1 MIHYTLRYFEMN
13 RGIYVIDKIKNVV
26 DDMYEDEAKHLLQSI
41 LIQLDVLDGNYNEDM
56 IKNLTS
62 IPKQLTNDTTQEK
75 NISES
80 IHIHIAFDDST
91 AGCLKY
97 MLKQEG
103 LLEESVVSFSEFFSI
118 GPIHQLHTNEGQL
131 ERKEWLVNNLTAYD
145 SYFEDEYLPRFKK
158 TVEVLHSIPN
168 ETPITIW
175 KAENAHEHVGL
186 SFVIAQLKDKK
197 NIRVMNTSE
206 ASKEILKL
214 EYDIRG
220 TGELAP
226 ESLALIQKS
235 FVELSYLTVEK
246 RMQFEHEWDSLSKS
260 TEFLRVWTDNEVHS
274 VQEDYFDQFIIECA
288 KRVSADQEFLKA
300 PIVIGEALGLVEQL
314 VGDTFLEYRLKQLIK
329 KEVFEFVGS
338 LEEMRFYSVKLRK

>member
-1 MIHYTLRYFEMN
+1 M
-13 RGIYVIDKIKNVV
+13 IDKIKNVV

>member
-1 MIHYTLRYFEMN
+1 M
-13 RGIYVIDKIKNVV
+13 IDKIKNVV
-26 DDMYEDEAKHLLQSI
+26 EDMYEDEAKHLLQSI
-41 LIQLDVLDGNYNEDM
+41 LIQLNLLEKNYSEDS
-56 IKNLTS
+56 IKNLMD
-62 IPKQLTNDTTQEK
+62 IPRQLTSNTTYKK
-75 NISES
+75 NVKES
-80 IHIHIAFDDST
+80 THVHIAFDDST

-97 MLKQEG
+97 MLSQEER
-103 LLEESVVSFSEFFSI
+103 LEERVVAFSEFFSI
-118 GPIHQLHTNEGQL
+118 GPINKLHTNKGQL
-131 ERKEWLVNNLTAYD
+131 ARQTWLVNNLTAYD
-145 SYFEDEYLPRFKK
+145 SYFEEEYLTRFIE
-158 TVEVLHSIPN
+158 TMEELHSIPI

-175 KAENAHEHVGL
+175 KANNAHEQVGL
-186 SFVIAQLKDKK
+186 CFVLAQLKDKK

-226 ESLALIQKS
+226 ESLALVQKS
-235 FVELSYLTVEK
+235 FVELPYLTVEK

-288 KRVSADQEFLKA
+288 KRVGADKGFTKA

>member
-1 MIHYTLRYFEMN
+1 MN
-13 RGIYVIDKIKNVV
+13 RGICVIDKIKNVV
-26 DDMYEDEAKHLLQSI
+26 EDMYEDEAKHLLQSI
-41 LIQLDVLDGNYNEDM
+41 LIQLNLLEKNYSEDS
-56 IKNLTS
+56 IKNLMD
-62 IPKQLTNDTTQEK
+62 IPRQLTSNTTYKK
-75 NISES
+75 NVKES
-80 IHIHIAFDDST
+80 THVHIAFDDST

-97 MLKQEG
+97 MLSQEER
-103 LLEESVVSFSEFFSI
+103 LEERVVAFSEFFSI
-118 GPIHQLHTNEGQL
+118 GPINKLHTNKGQL
-131 ERKEWLVNNLTAYD
+131 ARQTWLVNNLTAYD
-145 SYFEDEYLPRFKK
+145 SYFEEEYLTRFIE
-158 TVEVLHSIPN
+158 TMEELHSIPI

-175 KAENAHEHVGL
+175 KANNAHEQVGL
-186 SFVIAQLKDKK
+186 CFVLAQLKDKK

-235 FVELSYLTVEK
+235 FVELPYLTVEK

-288 KRVSADQEFLKA
+288 KRVGADKGFTKA